1 MNPADK
7 YKLEFNAYFSF
18 NNKEKCDLCAGH
30 FYGKFL
36 NYVDNKDY
44 VGASLAKKFLMRG
57 DWRCTQNGYEKN
69 KFTSFY
75 KQALE
80 NEDFKKV
87 KSNFFY
93 DGMGRQE
100 RETETAVP

>member
-57 DWRCTQNGYEKN
+57 D
-69 KFTSFY
+69 
-75 KQALE
+75 
-80 NEDFKKV
+80 
-87 KSNFFY
+87 
-93 DGMGRQE
+93 
-100 RETETAVP
+100 